1 MAACGRKQA
10 RIHPPPPPAPAMPGA
25 PGTVERGMA
34 SWYGHPYHGR
44 PAADGEIYDMETL
57 VAAHRTL
64 PFQTWVRV
72 RNLRNDK
79 AVDVR
84 IIDRGPFVG
93 GRIIDL
99 SHAAAQAIELIGPG
113 VAEVELTI
121 LAFPANPEPARFG
134 VQVGAFREKSNAD
147 RFLASMMQA
156 YGQAR
161 AVLRPGDP
169 AVWRVL
175 AGREPSP
182 QAAELLAQ
190 RIRQEQRVPE
200 AFVVRLDPPVASLP
214 R

>member
-1 MAACGRKQA
+1 
-10 RIHPPPPPAPAMPGA
+10 
-25 PGTVERGMA
+25 MA

-182 QAAELLAQ
+182 QAAELLA
-190 RIRQEQRVPE
+190 R
-200 AFVVRLDPPVASLP
+200 RLSSLSSLLYSRPAHPPGAARAGSICGAARSARGFAPALRSLP
-214 R
+214 DGHTIFAE